1 MPYRPLSNRDFGFL
15 STLGPRVSIQARF
28 WLEWGCSDLPRS
40 PGLRLGL
47 WLGLGLGL
55 WLGLRLGL
63 EIEGDGSADEIL
75 QGCFIDLVAFVEVDG
90 APDIAFEAGVE

>member
-15 STLGPRVSIQARF
+15 STPGPRVSIQARF

-47 WLGLGLGL
+47 G
-55 WLGLRLGL
+55 LGLRLGL
-63 EIEGDGSADEIL
+63 EIERDGSADEIL
-75 QGCFIDLVAFVEVDG
+75 QGRLIDVVAFVDVDG

>member
-28 WLEWGCSDLPRS
+28 WLEWECSELPRS
-40 PGLRLGL
+40 PGLR
-47 WLGLGLGL
+47 LGLGL

-75 QGCFIDLVAFVEVDG
+75 QGRRIDLVAFVDVDG